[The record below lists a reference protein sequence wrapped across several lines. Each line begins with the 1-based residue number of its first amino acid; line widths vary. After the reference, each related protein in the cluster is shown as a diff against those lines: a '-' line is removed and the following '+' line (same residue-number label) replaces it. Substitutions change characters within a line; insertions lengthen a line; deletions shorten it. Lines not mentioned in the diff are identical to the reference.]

1 MSENIFSL
9 LLQYR
14 NCCGHIMLS
23 SSNTKY
29 SQNLQHIRKFFKSIV
44 SSSNQKSLNHS
55 YQDMITWRDSLC
67 SKQYL
72 GCVDHS
78 RTALS
83 TIRQQWFCRRIWNG
97 DINYPSV
104 ILDTSPCIKANKRR
118 RRNNRFGD
126 FIFKS
131 TFLRHESLQGRRDI
145 FKHKFS
151 KYLAIGNSWDLIFVL
166 RTESLGPQSK
176 IPAIRKFSKIYA

>member
-44 SSSNQKSLNHS
+44 SSSNQKSLNRS
-55 YQDMITWRDSLC
+55 YQDMITWGDSLC
-67 SKQYL
+67 CKQYL

-104 ILDTSPCIKANKRR
+104 ILDTSLCISTTARR
-118 RRNNRFGD
+118 RRGKKQ
-126 FIFKS
+126 IFP
-131 TFLRHESLQGRRDI
+131 TLYLEVHVLDI
-145 FKHKFS
+145 NFQKLSQFEILETS
-151 KYLAIGNSWDLIFVL
+151 YLFCG
-166 RTESLGPQSK
+166 
-176 IPAIRKFSKIYA
+176 

>member
-1 MSENIFSL
+1 MSENIFRL

-14 NCCGHIMLS
+14 NCSGHIMHS
-23 SSNTKY
+23 SGNTYKIVPPTY
-29 SQNLQHIRKFFKSIV
+29 QKFFKSIV
-44 SSSNQKSLNHS
+44 CSSNQISLHRS

-67 SKQYL
+67 CKQYL

-104 ILDTSPCIKANKRR
+104 ILDTSLCISTTARR
-118 RRNNRFGD
+118 RRNNRFWRLY
-126 FIFKS
+126 IWKYIS
-131 TFLRHESLQGRRDI
+131 RNLKFLRPHICFAD
-145 FKHKFS
+145 KKFGAT
-151 KYLAIGNSWDLIFVL
+151 K
-166 RTESLGPQSK
+166 
-176 IPAIRKFSKIYA
+176 